1 MLSLRV
7 HRFSAFNL
15 GRTCFRSLQRA
26 VFTMGVSGNDIE
38 EAERRAKEAEETIE
52 VLKVQLQF
60 LQKVA
65 GMTKTMGLR
74 EQLSITVN
82 TGDSRFWSIIR
93 SVC

>member
-7 HRFSAFNL
+7 HRFSAFSL

-65 GMTKTMGLR
+65 GMTKTMGYVNSC
-74 EQLSITVN
+74 LSL
-82 TGDSRFWSIIR
+82 
-93 SVC
+93 